1 VLAARQRALARQHCV
16 NAQLPPANLEAAV
29 LALPAAVQRL
39 KTIGG
44 RLGWS
49 ARALHRCLRVARTIA
64 DLQDAEQVSEVH
76 VTEAAQ
82 YRRVLLPATPAPGTA
97 GLPRLS

>member
-1 VLAARQRALARQHCV
+1 MIA
-16 NAQLPPANLEAAV
+16 PADLEAAV
-29 LALPAAVQRL
+29 MAQPPALVKL
-39 KTIGG
+39 KSIGG

-64 DLQDAEQVSEVH
+64 DLQGSEQVSEAQ

-82 YRRVLLPATPAPGTA
+82 YRRILRPLAVSEGHSPPLSPG
-97 GLPRLS
+97 